1 MARKILVLANSGMG
15 LYRFRKELLQ
25 KLIAENYEVHIS
37 LPQDEYTPRLIELGC
52 KFIDTRIDRRGTNPF
67 RDGGLL
73 RFYIRTIRGLKP
85 DAVLTYTVK
94 PNIYGGIACRITN
107 TPYLANITGLGTALE
122 NKGFL
127 QEILLKL
134 YKAGLKNASCV
145 FFQNEPNRQYFLNKG
160 IVRSKTRLL
169 PGSGV
174 NLQEHGGEAYPP
186 DGLTHFLF
194 IGRIMKAK
202 GIGELLEA
210 AKRVKRQHPDVR
222 FHLVGGMEENFGRKL
237 ADYENYGIIKYHGE
251 QQDVRSYIKNAHAV
265 ILPSYHEG
273 TSNVLLEAA
282 ASCRPVLASRV
293 TGCRETFDE
302 GISGLGFEAKN
313 VNSLMDTINRFIEL
327 PYAEKEY
334 MGLAGRAK
342 MVKEYDRRHVI
353 QAYMEEIS
361 GLDGPKGK

>member
-1 MARKILVLANSGMG
+1 MARKILVLADSGMG

-37 LPQDEYTPRLIELGC
+37 LPEDEYTARLIELGC
-52 KFIDTRIDRRGTNPF
+52 KFINTRIDRREANPL

-73 RFYIRTIRGLKP
+73 RFYIRTIRSLRP
-85 DAVLTYTVK
+85 DAVLTYSMK
-94 PNIYGGIACRITN
+94 PNIYGGLACRMTN
-107 TPYLANITGLGTALE
+107 TSYLANITGGVAFLE

-145 FFQNEPNRQYFLNKG
+145 FFQNEPNRQYFLSKG

-174 NLQEHGGEAYPP
+174 NLEEHGGEAYPP

-194 IGRIMKAK
+194 VGRIMKAK
-202 GIGELLEA
+202 GVGELLEA
-210 AKRVKRQHPDVR
+210 AKRIRRQHPDVR
-222 FHLVGGMEENFGRKL
+222 FHLVGGMEEKHFGRKL
-237 ADYENYGIIKYHGE
+237 AEYENYGIIKYHGE
-251 QQDVRSYIKNAHAV
+251 QRDVRSYIKNAHAV

-273 TSNVLLEAA
+273 ASNVLLEAA
-282 ASCRPVLASRV
+282 STCRPVLASRV

-313 VNSLMDTINRFIEL
+313 ANSLMDAIHRFIEL

-334 MGLAGRAK
+334 MGIAGRAK
-342 MVKEYDRRHVI
+342 MVKEYDRSVI
-353 QAYMEEIS
+353 INTYIEEIGS
-361 GLDGPKGK
+361 IF